1 MLKKFERGKLKPC
14 MVGIK
19 SRRGLW
25 ATGMGP
31 ELAYT
36 GQNGDDP
43 VCVFVKMTVWG
54 LVMAKGETVD
64 YYSAVR

>member
-1 MLKKFERGKLKPC
+1 
-14 MVGIK
+14 
-19 SRRGLW
+19 
-25 ATGMGP
+25 MGP

-43 VCVFVKMTVWG
+43 VSVFVKMTVWG

-64 YYSAVR
+64 NWESAGYSAVR

>member
-1 MLKKFERGKLKPC
+1 
-14 MVGIK
+14 
-19 SRRGLW
+19 
-25 ATGMGP
+25 MGP